1 MKEAKIKKSEVA
13 DSRLDQKDSIALDQD
28 RLKSQYSIRVKAF
41 IDRIAST
48 ADKNQEI
55 PREMNQKKGKMIGL
69 MLCN

>member
-48 ADKNQEI
+48 ADKN
-55 PREMNQKKGKMIGL
+55 
-69 MLCN
+69 